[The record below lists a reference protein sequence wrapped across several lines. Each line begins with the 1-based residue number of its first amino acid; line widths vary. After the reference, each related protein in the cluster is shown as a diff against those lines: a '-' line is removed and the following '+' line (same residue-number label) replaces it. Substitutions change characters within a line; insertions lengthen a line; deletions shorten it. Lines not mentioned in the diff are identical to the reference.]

1 MLHFEGRKVYIDKL
15 KRLLPKWWKYA
26 ANILTQFSFFI
37 NLLLRVPING
47 RKYRLEKQQS
57 VRIIRIR
64 ITGRIFNAQSAYFSG
79 ETCFARINRMF
90 ELRIIRHS
98 NYEIMNSTVWSVIR
112 LNSLILKESCNYQC
126 VSKKKTTKIDSM
138 PLPVYLLL
146 SSFCYC
152 WSRYYYFSHGSVL
165 FHSKRTFFG
174 IKIHWTVYPHLQ
186 LAAMIKNILTKKI
199 IYL

>member
-98 NYEIMNSTVWSVIR
+98 NYKIMNSTVWSVIR
-112 LNSLILKESCNYQC
+112 LNSLILKESWNYQC
-126 VSKKKTTKIDSM
+126 VSKRKLQKLIQCHCQSI
-138 PLPVYLLL
+138 
-146 SSFCYC
+146 YC
-152 WSRYYYFSHGSVL
+152 
-165 FHSKRTFFG
+165 
-174 IKIHWTVYPHLQ
+174 
-186 LAAMIKNILTKKI
+186 LAAFVIVGQDIIISLMVLSYSILKELFLVLKYTGPSI
-199 IYL
+199 HIFS